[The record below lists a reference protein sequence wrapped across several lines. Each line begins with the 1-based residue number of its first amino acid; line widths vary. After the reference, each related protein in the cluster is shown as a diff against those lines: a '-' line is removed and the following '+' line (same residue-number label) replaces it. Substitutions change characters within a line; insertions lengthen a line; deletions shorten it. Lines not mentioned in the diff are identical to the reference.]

1 MLVRFDLPKPS
12 RPRRNSQGRNQF
24 NDFTG
29 RVQNRPESDRTLLNL
44 QVCLAVWF
52 WPRMTRHFSAISKSF
67 CNGRDTEV
75 LPASDGLEAMRLLMS
90 RPVDVV
96 VTDALMPNLNGY
108 ELCRFVRSSPRLSGL
123 PIVLLSA
130 LDPKNAEA
138 EQVDAFLTKPVSP
151 EDLLECLSRVM
162 VAE

>member
-1 MLVRFDLPKPS
+1 MISQEEFKIAQNQTVDPAEPS
-12 RPRRNSQGRNQF
+12 GVSGCVVLAEDDPA
-24 NDFTG
+24 
-29 RVQNRPESDRTLLNL
+29 L
-44 QVCLAVWF
+44 QRYLEIVLQRA
-52 WPRMTRHFSAISKSF
+52 
-67 CNGRDTEV
+67 GYEV

-138 EQVDAFLTKPVSP
+138 EHVDAFLTKPVSP

-162 VAE
+162 VAD